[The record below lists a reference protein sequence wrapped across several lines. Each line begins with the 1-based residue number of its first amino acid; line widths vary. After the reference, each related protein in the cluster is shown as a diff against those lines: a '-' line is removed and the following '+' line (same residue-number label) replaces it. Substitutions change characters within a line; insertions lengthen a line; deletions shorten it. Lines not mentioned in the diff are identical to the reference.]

1 MLAACGAI
9 ATAALLAA
17 TPEAGH
23 GPVSTALQLG
33 VVAVLLVW
41 LGPRGA
47 RRSMAASSERRGGE
61 IGSGEPTP
69 LWHIAAIVAILAGAA
84 GLLAGWDAGIR
95 VTVGCVLVGVA
106 QALLLGDIVR
116 REEHRTGRTF
126 YRTAGSRILRGTRLL
141 HVPRP

>member
-1 MLAACGAI
+1 
-9 ATAALLAA
+9 
-17 TPEAGH
+17 
-23 GPVSTALQLG
+23 
-33 VVAVLLVW
+33 
-41 LGPRGA
+41 GPRGA

-95 VTVGCVLVGVA
+95 VTLGCVLVGVA

-116 REEHRTGRTF
+116 REEHRTCRTF

-141 HVPRP
+141 HVLRQ